1 MEEIK
6 LKKKEI
12 RDAVYK
18 HTTSMTP
25 EDLSR
30 LNLLIQQRLF
40 DFANFLESRI
50 VLLYLPEAGE
60 VETGGILKRC
70 MAERKIVVLPVRP
83 SEKKEIILVKI
94 DRPEDCLTTGGDG
107 KLAPDVEKCKTV
119 PMECIDIAL
128 IPGLAFDEKGGRLGQ
143 GEGYYDRLIPDLPIT
158 TRKVALAYE
167 SMLVP
172 QIPME
177 YNDKFVDIIITEDRT
192 IYKI

>member
-12 RDAVYK
+12 RDAVFER
-18 HTTSMTP
+18 TTSMAP
-25 EDLSR
+25 EDQKR
-30 LNLLIQQRLF
+30 VNLLIQDRLF

-50 VLLYLPEAGE
+50 VLLYLEGTGE
-60 VETGGILKRC
+60 VPSGAILKQC
-70 MAERKIVVLPVRP
+70 MKQSKIVVLPVRAT
-83 SEKKEIILVKI
+83 EKKEIVLVKI
-94 DRPEDCLTTGGDG
+94 DRPDDCLNTGPDG
-107 KLAPDVEKCKTV
+107 KMTPDMEKCKTV
-119 PMECIDIAL
+119 PIECIDIAL
-128 IPGLAFDEKGGRLGQ
+128 IPGIAFDEKGGRLGQ
-143 GEGYYDRLIPDLPIT
+143 GLGYYDRLIPDLPIT

-177 YNDKFVDIIITEDRT
+177 YNDKFVDIIITEDRI